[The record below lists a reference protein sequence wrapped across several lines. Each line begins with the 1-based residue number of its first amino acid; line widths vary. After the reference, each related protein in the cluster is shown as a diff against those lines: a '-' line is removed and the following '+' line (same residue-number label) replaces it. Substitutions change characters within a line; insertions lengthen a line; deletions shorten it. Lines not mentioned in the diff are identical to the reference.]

1 MTDSDELQESV
12 GGGLVK
18 RDALGRVRTNR
29 QEREAL
35 LEEFGRSGLSG
46 PQFARVAGVKYQTL
60 ATWRQQ
66 QNKSHRRKGQAV
78 AVHTRANFV
87 EAEVSGEGDALVEPV
102 AALRVHLPQG
112 AWLELNHPHQV
123 PLVVALVKELGRPC

>member
-46 PQFARVAGVKYQTL
+46 PQFARI
-60 ATWRQQ
+60 R
-66 QNKSHRRKGQAV
+66 
-78 AVHTRANFV
+78 
-87 EAEVSGEGDALVEPV
+87 
-102 AALRVHLPQG
+102 HL
-112 AWLELNHPHQV
+112 
-123 PLVVALVKELGRPC
+123 